1 MKTTNLVAQVVLNF
15 EPVFQDGELTTQ
27 VLNGFVNQRT
37 ISYDETTGQILAS
50 ADGGSVG
57 VSTADELPQLLQDN
71 FKTQFDATQEI
82 ADLKNQLEAMASEI
96 ARLEAVNKKLYDS
109 LVEDMEAAGL

>member
-15 EPVFQDGELTTQ
+15 EPVFQSGELRTQ
-27 VLNGFVNQRT
+27 VLNGFVNHRT

-57 VSTADELPQLLQDN
+57 VSSADELPQLLQDN
-71 FKTQFDATQEI
+71 FKTQFDAAQKI
-82 ADLKNQLEAMASEI
+82 ADLKSQLEAKDARI
-96 ARLEAVNKKLYDS
+96 AELEAQIA
-109 LVEDMEAAGL
+109 EDMAEAGL